1 MNIRPFAKLLAN
13 RPKTI
18 LLAFTIITIFIGWQ
32 ATNIYMISE
41 FTEYLPSDDPTLMLY
56 NRIMEEFEVGQT
68 IIILVDQTGYIHDI
82 RDPEILTEIDNVE
95 RAINRYENDKGEIDG
110 IVAIRSLAS
119 LIKNENAKSKIEGG
133 NGVKEIPTS
142 KEDVITYMER
152 IAVKSTKGVLYT
164 NSYNFTVVRI
174 QLSDDSNFE
183 DILTK
188 TEKAVDTY
196 GNRNSNMTITGSV
209 AMQKAIQKQS
219 MRNLVLIFPI
229 ALVLVSIV
237 LFFFHRTIKGILIAF
252 LPPAFAIALTF
263 GVLGIVQPEL
273 TIISVA
279 IVALLIGLGVD
290 YSIHLMNRYLEE
302 NDIEDKV
309 ERVEKILRFTGKAV
323 LLSTITTM
331 IGFSSLMISSM
342 MPMITFGFGCAI
354 GILFCFISAM
364 IIVPCLVIILNFE
377 KKDHVPSW
385 KKLAKFTINNRN
397 RIILIASFFAVISLA
412 VLPQVGT
419 DVDYLDMAPDG
430 IPEVEAMYKYS
441 DKFGSGS
448 NFNALLV
455 EMDQNGLL
463 DPDVIEAIYDM
474 EEEMRN
480 AIFEIFE
487 GKIDE
492 KILEKSVYSIVDEIK
507 SITDII
513 NRSIIIDRLG
523 EILGAEKIIFDMIAE
538 NGVIDY
544 GFSKTIIIVSIPID
558 STIAE
563 KETVVNKINSI
574 ASSTYLSYNGTVS
587 ELTGQDAII
596 VSVNNKLTDEQ
607 IRSMI
612 LALILVL
619 AALILIFGSSAYG
632 ALTMIPVVFVLMW
645 EPGFLVALDISLS
658 LVTISIAAIMIGIG
672 IDYGVHI
679 THRFREEMS
688 NGCSKVEAIKT
699 SIERTG
705 SSLVE
710 AALTTIAGIAA
721 IYFVNTPALNEF
733 VTVIILMTAL
743 SCIAAALILPVF
755 YGSKFVK

>member
-1 MNIRPFAKLLAN
+1 MNIRPFAKLLVN

-56 NRIMEEFEVGQT
+56 NRIMEEFQVGQT
-68 IIILVDQTGYIHDI
+68 IIILVDQTDRIHDI
-82 RDPEILTEIDNVE
+82 RHPNVLTEIDNVE
-95 RAINRYENDKGEIDG
+95 QAINRYENDKGKIDG
-110 IVAIRSLAS
+110 IVAIRSLAA

-133 NGVKEIPTS
+133 NGVKEIPS
-142 KEDVITYMER
+142 NKEDIITYMER
-152 IAVKSTKGVLYT
+152 ISVKSTKGVLYT
-164 NSYNFTVVRI
+164 NSYNFTVVII

-183 DILTK
+183 EILSK
-188 TEKAVDTY
+188 TEKAVKTY
-196 GNRNSNMTITGSV
+196 GNRDSNMTITGTV

-237 LFFFHRTIKGILIAF
+237 LFFFHRTIKGIIIAF

-397 RIILIASFFAVISLA
+397 RIILIASFFAVMSLA

-419 DVDYLDMAPDG
+419 DVDYLDMAPKG

-507 SITDII
+507 GITDII

-523 EILGAEKIIFDMIAE
+523 EMLGVEKIIFDMIAE

-574 ASSTYLSYNGTVS
+574 ASSAYLSYNGTVS

-607 IRSMI
+607 VRSMI

-679 THRFREEMS
+679 THRFREEIS
-688 NGCSKVEAIKT
+688 NGSSKIDAIKT

>member
-164 NSYNFTVVRI
+164 NSYNFTVVII

-196 GNRNSNMTITGSV
+196 GNRDSNMTITGTV

-237 LFFFHRTIKGILIAF
+237 LFFFHRTIKGIIVAF

-342 MPMITFGFGCAI
+342 TPMITFGFGCAI
-354 GILFCFISAM
+354 GILFCFISA
-364 IIVPCLVIILNFE
+364 IITVPCLVIILNFE
-377 KKDHVPSW
+377 KKDHAPSW

-397 RIILIASFFAVISLA
+397 RIILIASFFAVMSLA
-412 VLPQVGT
+412 VLAQVGT
-419 DVDYLDMAPDG
+419 DVDYLDMAPEG

-507 SITDII
+507 GITDII

-538 NGVIDY
+538 NGIIDH

-574 ASSTYLSYNGTVS
+574 ASNTYLSHNGTVS

-607 IRSMI
+607 VRSMI

-619 AALILIFGSSAYG
+619 AALIFIFGSSAYG

-658 LVTISIAAIMIGIG
+658 LVTISIAAIMIGVG

-679 THRFREEMS
+679 THRFREEIS
-688 NGCSKVEAIKT
+688 NGSSKTDAIKT
-699 SIERTG
+699 SIEKTG